1 MTMYAEVILEYAQN
15 PSNKKA
21 LTQAEIIS
29 HDTNPLCGDAV
40 TIYAQLQNNVVSKC
54 TFEGV
59 GCAISLAAA
68 SMLCEHVEGRT
79 VAELTKLTKEQLL
92 ELLGIEVSYA
102 RLKCALLSL
111 KTLKVGAYNFLATT
125 NPQPRDADSTDAQRE
140 NENSS
145 TTQRTFASTPSE
157 ALQ

>member
-21 LTQAEIIS
+21 LPQAEIIS

-68 SMLCEHVEGRT
+68 SMLCENVEGKT
-79 VAELTKLTKEQLL
+79 LAEITKLTKEQLL

-111 KTLKVGAYNFLATT
+111 KTLKVGAYKFISDKESKKRGELLSN
-125 NPQPRDADSTDAQRE
+125 AQE
-140 NENSS
+140 DVALL
-145 TTQRTFASTPSE
+145 QSE
-157 ALQ
+157 VSK